1 MSRIVY
7 YTSRRIDHTHK
18 SKFVHLPTTNLLT
31 TLFLQERRGQATST
45 MGNYTSK
52 ADAQTETAESFG
64 GRSNGTAQAIMPA
77 SPRSAAP
84 IQTAPPQFLTRRSR
98 TMPTLT
104 PNAKLPAIGKE
115 KPSLTIDPRRA
126 VEKDID
132 DSKSSICLSPGWDQ
146 GKKEKKEKRQR
157 EKEKKKQEEA
167 RKEAE
172 KKARKEAEKQQA
184 AANKAGKRE
193 GRLSK
198 KPPPA
203 AMDTQRMPSALR
215 QQSDSRRNSI
225 LSVFSSGPSSG
236 DSSRRSSRDLKR
248 LSVAST
254 ESSNG
259 QRRSQSTPASSTEI
273 ADSSGA
279 WRSLVSGTAPQL
291 PALPR
296 FGLHSRNGSSGGS
309 KSNSWGS
316 EEAYS
321 RELVKYASQLDQGST
336 SPQHATLV
344 GNTIQSLKL
353 ARPLVRSQTDTA
365 LITLGQDQPVIKEVS
380 RAVAERNGSKDAYRS
395 SRSDPQGPLQ
405 NSGNNS
411 VNDPRVDQ
419 ILSTD
424 LHVAT
429 KDRSG
434 FRHAQYPTVHP
445 LQANPI
451 QIASSLDGGSYVH
464 KERMRKQQQSLR
476 GFQDEQAVKDATRTL
491 EEEDQALPQ
500 EPVVGLSEGRE
511 TIMADYEAED
521 VPPVA
526 PVPKVQAP
534 EPIVESVDQY
544 HGYVEESSQP
554 QESIVLCNPDS
565 IPAKRHTFLGMGL
578 RSNPVNQPKHSSV
591 AESMAR
597 SSEDTGHAKPLQP
610 PRLHTNNVMDSTRP
624 SKAEPILGHAPPQ
637 TPLPQIPIGRSRLS
651 QAVVDK
657 QRSPTG
663 KPNSPVQGRTK
674 LANAIV
680 DKESP
685 PRKNENSLVQVR
697 PSPAQDGFS
706 KEPQVQGPQLVRSHS
721 RTRTSSSQ
729 LLNDSVLLPRSLPR
743 STTAPVLPSFSHE
756 PFLLNHEE
764 AAISR
769 SAKAQVHVQTNEKA
783 LTDHTKPQLVAAAKR
798 SVELP
803 QTQPEPKRVPELV
816 IESATPEGIVRK
828 TSLKRPRS
836 NPQLQMTT
844 ANPPV
849 PSLDFLPRLKHQALV
864 KPKPRSHL
872 RNKLVPTDETARPSS
887 SQFPVPAAPMHNAL
901 TPANNSAPNLTISAP
916 RSPKRPTSQ
925 LGPHSHTSATL
936 DSQRPLGPPN
946 RMSTGGRPA
955 GLGKT
960 VAKLIVT
967 CCSCT
972 RWIDLP
978 SDLFEAMAM
987 PVRLTKL
994 DGSAAGKGEARLDT
1008 AVQCPWCAHCMTTHC
1023 CSTDTWVCNKHN
1035 GFL

>member
-1 MSRIVY
+1 M
-7 YTSRRIDHTHK
+7 
-18 SKFVHLPTTNLLT
+18 L
-31 TLFLQERRGQATST
+31 
-45 MGNYTSK
+45 
-52 ADAQTETAESFG
+52 
-64 GRSNGTAQAIMPA
+64 
-77 SPRSAAP
+77 
-84 IQTAPPQFLTRRSR
+84 APPPPPSAGPIYIAPPPSLTRRSQ
-98 TMPTLT
+98 TMPILT
-104 PNAKLPAIGKE
+104 PDAKLPTTGKGR
-115 KPSLTIDPRRA
+115 PSLTIDPHKA
-126 VEKDID
+126 AEQDVD
-132 DSKSSICLSPGWDQ
+132 DSKSSICLSPSWDQ

-157 EKEKKKQEEA
+157 EKEKKKREEA
-167 RKEAE
+167 WKEAE

-203 AMDTQRMPSALR
+203 AMETQRMPSALR

-225 LSVFSSGPSSG
+225 LSAFSLGPSSG

-254 ESSNG
+254 ASSNG

-273 ADSSGA
+273 ADSSSA

-296 FGLHSRNGSSGGS
+296 FGLHSRNGSPGES
-309 KSNSWGS
+309 KSSSWGS

-321 RELVKYASQLDQGST
+321 RELVKYASQLNQGPT
-336 SPQHATLV
+336 SPQQATSV
-344 GNTIQSLKL
+344 GDSIQSLKL

-365 LITLGQDQPVIKEVS
+365 LLTIGQDQQVIKEVP
-380 RAVAERNGSKDAYRS
+380 RAVAERNGSEDAYRS
-395 SRSDPQGPLQ
+395 RLSDSQGALQ
-405 NSGNNS
+405 NSGNQS
-411 VNDPRVDQ
+411 IKDWGVDQ
-419 ILSTD
+419 NFLNNV
-424 LHVAT
+424 HVAT
-429 KDRSG
+429 PDRSSVQ
-434 FRHAQYPTVHP
+434 HPQYLTVHP

-491 EEEDQALPQ
+491 EEEDENLPQ
-500 EPVVGLSEGRE
+500 EQVVTSPEGQE
-511 TIMADYEAED
+511 TTISDDKAGV
-521 VPPVA
+521 VPPV
-526 PVPKVQAP
+526 PPIPKVQAP
-534 EPIVESVDQY
+534 EPMVESVDQY
-544 HGYVEESSQP
+544 HGHLKESPEPS
-554 QESIVLCNPDS
+554 ESVVLCNPDS
-565 IPAKRHTFLGMGL
+565 MPTKKHTFLGLGF
-578 RSNPVNQPKHSSV
+578 RSKPLDQPRQMSM
-591 AESMAR
+591 AESVAR
-597 SSEDTGHAKPLQP
+597 SSENTDHAKPQQA
-610 PRLHTNNVMDSTRP
+610 PRLDTKNTMDSTRLSIMDSTRL
-624 SKAEPILGHAPPQ
+624 SKAERILGHAPPQ
-637 TPLPQIPIGRSRLS
+637 TPPSQTPLGRSRLS

-657 QRSPTG
+657 ERSPTG
-663 KPNSPVQGRTK
+663 KSNSPTQGRTK

-685 PRKNENSLVQVR
+685 PRKMDHSAVQVR
-697 PSPAQDGFS
+697 ASPAQDGFS
-706 KEPQVQGPQLVRSHS
+706 KETQVQESQTVRSHS

-729 LLNDSVLLPRSLPR
+729 LLNDNVSLPRSLLR
-743 STTAPVLPSFSHE
+743 STTAPVLPIFSHE
-756 PFLLNHEE
+756 PFVLSQGE
-764 AAISR
+764 AANSTTAKSR
-769 SAKAQVHVQTNEKA
+769 VHAPTNKNELTHYAKS
-783 LTDHTKPQLVAAAKR
+783 QLATAAKP
-798 SVELP
+798 LP
-803 QTQPEPKRVPELV
+803 QPPQSAELAKNESEPKHVPELV

-836 NPQLQMTT
+836 NPQLQVITP
-844 ANPPV
+844 NPPV

-872 RNKLVPTDETARPSS
+872 RNSVVPTDEIARPSS

-901 TPANNSAPNLTISAP
+901 TPANNSAPNLTITAP

-925 LGPHSHTSATL
+925 LGPRSLTTNDTL
-936 DSQRPLGPPN
+936 DPKRPTGPPN

-987 PVRLTKL
+987 PARLTKL
-994 DGSAAGKGEARLDT
+994 DGSAAGTGEARLDT

>member
-1 MSRIVY
+1 
-7 YTSRRIDHTHK
+7 
-18 SKFVHLPTTNLLT
+18 
-31 TLFLQERRGQATST
+31 
-45 MGNYTSK
+45 
-52 ADAQTETAESFG
+52 
-64 GRSNGTAQAIMPA
+64 MPA
-77 SPRSAAP
+77 PPPSAAP
-84 IQTAPPQFLTRRSR
+84 TYTAPPQPSTRRSQ
-98 TMPTLT
+98 TMPTMT
-104 PNAKLPAIGKE
+104 PDVKLPTTAKAR
-115 KPSLTIDPRRA
+115 PSLTVDARRA
-126 VEKDID
+126 AETDID
-132 DSKSSICLSPGWDQ
+132 DTKSSICLSPSWDQ
-146 GKKEKKEKRQR
+146 GKKAKREKRQR
-157 EKEKKKQEEA
+157 EKEEKKQEEA

-215 QQSDSRRNSI
+215 PQPDSRRNSI

-254 ESSNG
+254 ASSNG
-259 QRRSQSTPASSTEI
+259 QRRSHSTPATSTEI
-273 ADSSGA
+273 GDSSSA

-296 FGLHSRNGSSGGS
+296 FGLHSRNGSSGES

-321 RELVKYASQLDQGST
+321 RELAKSANQLST
-336 SPQHATLV
+336 SPRQASFV
-344 GNTIQSLKL
+344 GDSIQSLKQ

-365 LITLGQDQPVIKEVS
+365 LMTIGQVQPVIKEVP
-380 RAVAERNGSKDAYRS
+380 RAVAERTRSRDAYQN
-395 SRSDPQGPLQ
+395 SRSDPQGSLQ
-405 NSGNNS
+405 YLGNHRIKNSG
-411 VNDPRVDQ
+411 VDQ
-419 ILSTD
+419 DSSD
-424 LHVAT
+424 DVHVAT
-429 KDRSG
+429 NYRSG
-434 FRHAQYPTVHP
+434 VQHAQYLTVHP

-476 GFQDEQAVKDATRTL
+476 GFQDEQAVKDATKTL
-491 EEEDQALPQ
+491 REEDENLPQ
-500 EPVVGLSEGRE
+500 EQVVTAPEGQE
-511 TIMADYEAED
+511 TTISDHKAAD
-521 VPPVA
+521 VPPVP
-526 PVPKVQAP
+526 PVSKVRVP
-534 EPIVESVDQY
+534 EPIVKSVDQY
-544 HGYVEESSQP
+544 HGYPKESPEPS
-554 QESIVLCNPDS
+554 ESVVLCNPDS
-565 IPAKRHTFLGMGL
+565 MPAKRHTFLGLGF
-578 RSNPVNQPKHSSV
+578 RSKPLDQPRQSFM
-591 AESMAR
+591 AENVAR
-597 SSEDTGHAKPLQP
+597 SSENTDHPKPQMA
-610 PRLHTNNVMDSTRP
+610 PRLDTRNMKDSARL
-624 SKAEPILGHAPPQ
+624 SKTERILGHAPPQ
-637 TPLPQIPIGRSRLS
+637 TPPSETPLERSRLS

-657 QRSPTG
+657 ERSPTG
-663 KPNSPVQGRTK
+663 KSNSPTHGRTK

-685 PRKNENSLVQVR
+685 PRKKDQSPVQAR
-697 PSPAQDGFS
+697 ASPAHDGVS
-706 KEPQVQGPQLVRSHS
+706 KETQVQEPQMVRSHS

-729 LLNDSVLLPRSLPR
+729 LLNDNVSLPRSLPR
-743 STTAPVLPSFSHE
+743 STTAPVLPSFDHE
-756 PFLLNHEE
+756 PFFLSQGE
-764 AAISR
+764 AANSTP
-769 SAKAQVHVQTNEKA
+769 AKIHVHAPTNQKE
-783 LTDHTKPQLVAAAKR
+783 LTDYTKFQLAVAAKP
-798 SVELP
+798 LP
-803 QTQPEPKRVPELV
+803 QPPRSSELAQNESEPKRVPELV

-836 NPQLQMTT
+836 NPQLQVTT
-844 ANPPV
+844 PNPPV
-849 PSLDFLPRLKHQALV
+849 PSLDFLPQLKHQALV

-872 RNKLVPTDETARPSS
+872 RNSVVPTDEITRPSS

-901 TPANNSAPNLTISAP
+901 TPANNSAPNLTMTAP
-916 RSPKRPTSQ
+916 RSPKRPSSQ
-925 LGPHSHTSATL
+925 LGPRSHTSDAL
-936 DSQRPLGPPN
+936 DPGRPNGPPN

-987 PVRLTKL
+987 PARLTKL
-994 DGSAAGKGEARLDT
+994 DGSAAGTGEARLDT

>member
-1 MSRIVY
+1 
-7 YTSRRIDHTHK
+7 
-18 SKFVHLPTTNLLT
+18 
-31 TLFLQERRGQATST
+31 
-45 MGNYTSK
+45 MGIQTSK
-52 ADAQTETAESFG
+52 ADAQTERAELSV
-64 GRSNGTAQAIMPA
+64 GRSNGTTQAIMPA
-77 SPRSAAP
+77 PP
-84 IQTAPPQFLTRRSR
+84 THVAPPQFLTRRSQ

-104 PNAKLPAIGKE
+104 PDAKLPTIGKE

-132 DSKSSICLSPGWDQ
+132 DSKSSICLSPSWDQ

-157 EKEKKKQEEA
+157 EKEKRKQEES

-172 KKARKEAEKQQA
+172 KKTRKEAEKQQA

-198 KPPPA
+198 RLPPA

-215 QQSDSRRNSI
+215 PQSDSRRNSI

-236 DSSRRSSRDLKR
+236 DSSQRSSRDLKR
-248 LSVAST
+248 LSIAST

-259 QRRSQSTPASSTEI
+259 QHRSQSTPGSSTEI
-273 ADSSGA
+273 AADSSSA
-279 WRSLVSGTAPQL
+279 WRSLISGTAPQL

-296 FGLHSRNGSSGGS
+296 FGLHSRNGSAGES

-321 RELVKYASQLDQGST
+321 RELVKYASQLNQAST
-336 SPQHATLV
+336 SPQQATFV
-344 GNTIQSLKL
+344 GDSIQSLKQ
-353 ARPLVRSQTDTA
+353 ARPLFRSQTDTA
-365 LITLGQDQPVIKEVS
+365 LITIAQDQPVIKEVS
-380 RAVAERNGSKDAYRS
+380 RAVAERKGSDDVYRS
-395 SRSDPQGPLQ
+395 SRGDPQGPLQ
-405 NSGNNS
+405 NSGSYSIKNS
-411 VNDPRVDQ
+411 GIDQ
-419 ILSTD
+419 IRND

-434 FRHAQYPTVHP
+434 FQHAQYLTVHP

-451 QIASSLDGGSYVH
+451 RITSSLDGGSYVH

-476 GFQDEQAVKDATRTL
+476 GFQDEQAVKDATRIL
-491 EEEDQALPQ
+491 EDEDEFLPQ
-500 EPVVGLSEGRE
+500 EPLLADPEGRE
-511 TIMADYEAED
+511 ATIAHHEAED
-521 VPPVA
+521 VPPVS
-526 PVPKVQAP
+526 PVPQVQDP
-534 EPIVESVDQY
+534 ESIVEPMDQY
-544 HGYVEESSQP
+544 HGYLEESPEP

-565 IPAKRHTFLGMGL
+565 IPAKKHTFLGMGF
-578 RSNPVNQPKHSSV
+578 RSKPVNQPRHSSR
-591 AESMAR
+591 AEGMAR

-610 PRLHTNNVMDSTRP
+610 PRLDTENVMDSTRP
-624 SKAEPILGHAPPQ
+624 SKAERIVGHAPPQ
-637 TPLPQIPIGRSRLS
+637 NPPPQTSIGRSRLS

-657 QRSPTG
+657 ERSPTG
-663 KPNSPVQGRTK
+663 KANSPVQGRTK

-680 DKESP
+680 DKESL
-685 PRKNENSLVQVR
+685 PRKKENPPVQMMS
-697 PSPAQDGFS
+697 SPAPVVVS
-706 KEPQVQGPQLVRSHS
+706 KETQVQGSQLVRSHS

-729 LLNDSVLLPRSLPR
+729 LLNDNVLLPRSLPR
-743 STTAPVLPSFSHE
+743 STTAPVLPTFTHE
-756 PFLLNHEE
+756 PFLSNHGE
-764 AAISR
+764 AANSR
-769 SAKAQVHVQTNEKA
+769 PAKVHVHAQRNENE
-783 LTDHTKPQLVAAAKR
+783 LTDDTKPQLAAAAK
-798 SVELP
+798 SLP
-803 QTQPEPKRVPELV
+803 QTQRSAELAQKESEPKRVPELV

-836 NPQLQMTT
+836 NPQLQLTT
-844 ANPPV
+844 PNPPV
-849 PSLDFLPRLKHQALV
+849 PSLDFLPQLKHQALV

-872 RNKLVPTDETARPSS
+872 RNSLIPTDETARPSS

-916 RSPKRPTSQ
+916 RSPKRPSSQ
-925 LGPHSHTSATL
+925 LGPRSHSSATL
-936 DSQRPLGPPN
+936 EPQRPPGPPN
-946 RMSTGGRPA
+946 RMSTGGRTA

-978 SDLFEAMAM
+978 SDLFEAMAL
-987 PVRLTKL
+987 PARLTKL
-994 DGSAAGKGEARLDT
+994 DGSAAGTGEARLDT

>member
-1 MSRIVY
+1 
-7 YTSRRIDHTHK
+7 
-18 SKFVHLPTTNLLT
+18 
-31 TLFLQERRGQATST
+31 
-45 MGNYTSK
+45 MGNHTSK
-52 ADAQTETAESFG
+52 ADAQFETAESFDD
-64 GRSNGTAQAIMPA
+64 RSNGTTQAIML
-77 SPRSAAP
+77 SPPPSAGP
-84 IQTAPPQFLTRRSR
+84 FHTAPPPSLTRRSQ

-104 PNAKLPAIGKE
+104 PDAKLPTTGKAR
-115 KPSLTIDPRRA
+115 PSLTIDPRNA
-126 VEKDID
+126 AEGDVD
-132 DSKSSICLSPGWDQ
+132 DSKSSICLSPSWDQ

-157 EKEKKKQEEA
+157 EKERKKQEEA

-203 AMDTQRMPSALR
+203 AMETQRMPSALR
-215 QQSDSRRNSI
+215 QQSESRRNSI

-254 ESSNG
+254 ASSNG

-273 ADSSGA
+273 ADSSSA

-296 FGLHSRNGSSGGS
+296 FGLHSRNGSSGES

-321 RELVKYASQLDQGST
+321 RELFKYASELNQGST
-336 SPQHATLV
+336 SPQQATSV
-344 GNTIQSLKL
+344 GDSIPSLKL

-365 LITLGQDQPVIKEVS
+365 LLTISQDQPVIKAVP
-380 RAVAERNGSKDAYRS
+380 RAVAERKGSKDAYPSR
-395 SRSDPQGPLQ
+395 RSDPQGALQ
-405 NSGNNS
+405 NSGNHS
-411 VNDPRVDQ
+411 TKDSGVDQ
-419 ILSTD
+419 IFLNNVQ
-424 LHVAT
+424 VAT
-429 KDRSG
+429 QDRSG
-434 FRHAQYPTVHP
+434 AQHAQHVTVHP

-491 EEEDQALPQ
+491 EEEDEDLPQ
-500 EPVVGLSEGRE
+500 EQVVTFPEGQE
-511 TIMADYEAED
+511 TAISDYKAEV
-521 VPPVA
+521 VPPV
-526 PVPKVQAP
+526 PPIPKVQAP
-534 EPIVESVDQY
+534 EPIVESVDQL
-544 HGYVEESSQP
+544 HGYLKEPSEPSESV
-554 QESIVLCNPDS
+554 VLCNPDS
-565 IPAKRHTFLGMGL
+565 MPTKRHTFLRFGFGSKPL
-578 RSNPVNQPKHSSV
+578 DQPRQFSV
-591 AESMAR
+591 AESVAT
-597 SSEDTGHAKPLQP
+597 SSENTDHAKPQQA
-610 PRLHTNNVMDSTRP
+610 PRLDTKNTMDSTRL
-624 SKAEPILGHAPPQ
+624 SKAERILGHAPPQ
-637 TPLPQIPIGRSRLS
+637 TPPSQTPLGRSRLS

-657 QRSPTG
+657 ERSPTG
-663 KPNSPVQGRTK
+663 KSNSPTQGRRK
-674 LANAIV
+674 LTNAIV
-680 DKESP
+680 DKDLP
-685 PRKNENSLVQVR
+685 PRKKDHSPVQVR
-697 PSPAQDGFS
+697 ASPAQDGFS
-706 KEPQVQGPQLVRSHS
+706 KETQVQEQQMVRSHS

-729 LLNDSVLLPRSLPR
+729 LLNDNVSLPQLLPRS
-743 STTAPVLPSFSHE
+743 TAAPVLPIFSHE
-756 PFLLNHEE
+756 PILLSHGE
-764 AAISR
+764 AANSTP
-769 SAKAQVHVQTNEKA
+769 AQFHVHAPTNKNE
-783 LTDHTKPQLVAAAKR
+783 LTDETSFQLAMAAKP
-798 SVELP
+798 LP
-803 QTQPEPKRVPELV
+803 QPPQSAELAQNKSEPKHVPELV

-836 NPQLQMTT
+836 NPQLQVTT
-844 ANPPV
+844 PNPPV

-872 RNKLVPTDETARPSS
+872 RNSLVPTDETARPSS
-887 SQFPVPAAPMHNAL
+887 SQFPVPAAPMHHAL
-901 TPANNSAPNLTISAP
+901 TPANNSAPNLTITAP

-925 LGPHSHTSATL
+925 LGPRSLTSDTL
-936 DSQRPLGPPN
+936 DPKRPTGPPN

-978 SDLFEAMAM
+978 SDLFEAMAL
-987 PVRLTKL
+987 PARLTKL
-994 DGSAAGKGEARLDT
+994 DGSAAGTGEARLDT